1 MNELRFINSSNCYYI
16 KKNLT
21 TYNRRGYNY
30 KIYSY
35 SGGSLRSTVD
45 TFVGFDTEYSY
56 YGYVLGVL

>member
-21 TYNRRGYNY
+21 TYNRRGYNSR
-30 KIYSY
+30 IYRY
-35 SGGSLRSTVD
+35 SENTLRSIVE
-45 TFVGFDTEYSY
+45 TFVGFDTDYS